1 MVSKIATGYTTD
13 VKGRPFRRRRML
25 PALIVVAV
33 LAVAAIGA
41 WTVVLRSSGE
51 QARPTDCNM
60 PTAADSPSAAPNAPA
75 PVSLTPVS
83 DTDML
88 SVAPAGL
95 STFRVSVLNSAAER
109 GAARSVSDD
118 LIAEGF
124 TPGEPA
130 YGDDTVYTNRDL
142 HCVAQIRFGQAG
154 QAAAAAVWLAAPCAQ
169 LVNDGRTASDVD
181 LVLGEFHT
189 TTRPNQDTQAA
200 LEALRSVDPKNPKT
214 AIDRSLIEAVHN
226 QPC

>member
-13 VKGRPFRRRRML
+13 VKGRPFRRRQML
-25 PALIVVAV
+25 PALIVVAT
-33 LAVAAIGA
+33 LAVAAVAA
-41 WTVVLRSSGE
+41 WTLVLSGGGDE
-51 QARPTDCNM
+51 PRPTECNM
-60 PTAADSPSAAPNAPA
+60 PTAEGASPTPGAPPAPN
-75 PVSLTPVS
+75 LTPTS
-83 DTDML
+83 STDML

-95 STFRVSVLNSAAER
+95 STFRVTVLNSAADR

-124 TPGEPA
+124 TPGDPA
-130 YGDDTVYTNRDL
+130 YGDDTLYANRDL

-154 QAAAAAVWLAAPCAQ
+154 QAGAAAVWLASPCAQ
-169 LVNDGRTASDVD
+169 LVNDGRKGTDVD
-181 LVLGEFHT
+181 LVLGEYHSAM
-189 TTRPNQDTQAA
+189 RPSQDTQAA

-226 QPC
+226 QAC